1 MREESRKIFNLGTI
15 LALRTIG
22 IDRCLEILFKVAIVT
37 YFIKPLIKN
46 RPLFFPGE
54 ICKIEKSQKQEKLW
68 MDKNRK
74 D

>member
-37 YFIKPLIKN
+37 
-46 RPLFFPGE
+46 
-54 ICKIEKSQKQEKLW
+54 
-68 MDKNRK
+68 
-74 D
+74 